1 MKSNIILSGGWGYGN
16 LGDDAILLSSIK
28 LVQEKKPNHNIFV
41 ITNNPIEVYPI
52 LMEHPNLHLIES
64 IYKNIFGD
72 KRTIYP
78 SIKNLLRQN
87 ISKKIHN
94 VFKKNKNKIT
104 QLIKSPNSFIKQY
117 NDIIKPFESL
127 CESSEVYLMSGG
139 GYINNWTE
147 MGIIKFI
154 EVYIASKKGLRCYML
169 GQTIGP
175 FKNIYNFNLAKSIC
189 SLMQK
194 IYYRDVESI
203 KDGKRMGISCEIIP
217 DLALSEEFH
226 FGKQNKIT
234 IIPFNKKIVDN
245 IDVFTEN
252 IKQIAELADN
262 AKVIITVSQLW
273 YAAINIA
280 VFIYSSLLQNNVH
293 AEIVIP
299 SNVIELQKILG
310 ESKLVISQNLHG
322 LILAYRSHTPI
333 ISLNSSRK
341 FISFM
346 EMTGN
351 PDLIIEPDNITNKEL
366 VDLSKRAFSSSFCN
380 NISSLREEIVKKFE
394 TFFN

>member
-1 MKSNIILSGGWGYGN
+1 
-16 LGDDAILLSSIK
+16 
-28 LVQEKKPNHNIFV
+28 
-41 ITNNPIEVYPI
+41 
-52 LMEHPNLHLIES
+52 
-64 IYKNIFGD
+64 
-72 KRTIYP
+72 
-78 SIKNLLRQN
+78 
-87 ISKKIHN
+87 
-94 VFKKNKNKIT
+94 
-104 QLIKSPNSFIKQY
+104 
-117 NDIIKPFESL
+117 
-127 CESSEVYLMSGG
+127 MSGG

-217 DLALSEEFH
+217 DLALSEELH

-280 VFIYSSLLQNNVH
+280 VFIYSSL
-293 AEIVIP
+293 
-299 SNVIELQKILG
+299 
-310 ESKLVISQNLHG
+310 
-322 LILAYRSHTPI
+322 
-333 ISLNSSRK
+333 
-341 FISFM
+341 
-346 EMTGN
+346 
-351 PDLIIEPDNITNKEL
+351 
-366 VDLSKRAFSSSFCN
+366 
-380 NISSLREEIVKKFE
+380 
-394 TFFN
+394 